1 MSAASGMP
9 SSSWILDSGATLHM
23 TSDATQL
30 VDLRPTH
37 LTSQVRTADGTLL
50 SVTQSGHLT
59 STPTSHYS
67 IALPDV
73 HHVPG
78 LALNLIFV
86 SQLTDHELTDTF
98 TSSACVVQDHLSG
111 QKIGIGHRVGGL
123 YHLDRL

>member
-1 MSAASGMP
+1 MSVASGMT
-9 SSSWILDSGATLHM
+9 SSSWILDSGATHHM

-50 SVTQSGHLT
+50 SIAQSGRLT
-59 STPTSHYS
+59 FSPSSTFS

-78 LALNLIFV
+78 LALSLISV
-86 SQLTDHELTDTF
+86 SQLTDLGLTVYIYF
-98 TSSACVVQDHLSG
+98 LCLCCAGSSFRPEDW
-111 QKIGIGHRVGGL
+111 
-123 YHLDRL
+123 DRA